1 MDPLS
6 HPHANTTESAVEC
19 WCARIRGRVQGVG
32 YRDACVQ
39 AAQAVGVTGWV
50 RNRQDGSVEV
60 QIRGSVDQLLAMR
73 RWLADGP
80 PLAEVRNIAWE
91 PVATDSVA
99 AAVAGDATFE
109 RRPTA

>member
-1 MDPLS
+1 MEPVSTRDDS
-6 HPHANTTESAVEC
+6 TPHGVMEC

-50 RNRQDGSVEV
+50 RNRKDGSVEV
-60 QIRGSVDQLLAMR
+60 QLQGSVDQLLAMR
-73 RWLADGP
+73 RWLSDGP
-80 PLAEVRNIAWE
+80 PLAEVRSIAWQPAE
-91 PVATDSVA
+91 AEMPPA
-99 AAVAGDATFE
+99 ATFE

>member
-1 MDPLS
+1 METVSTRDDSIPDGVI
-6 HPHANTTESAVEC
+6 AC

-50 RNRQDGSVEV
+50 RNRKDGSVEV
-60 QIRGSVDQLLAMR
+60 QLQGSVDQLLAMR
-73 RWLADGP
+73 RWLGNGP
-80 PLAEVRNIAWE
+80 PLAEVRSIAWQPAE
-91 PVATDSVA
+91 AEMPPA
-99 AAVAGDATFE
+99 ATFE